1 MMIANSETSDKRGAL
16 AVRRGSAVARA
27 AGRLTTALAM
37 AATVGIILHAAAE
50 PARLVGVTSQGDAL
64 LIESTEPAAY
74 SITRPDAVTLVV
86 DMRNVSVSDAR
97 SDVPRQGVIAG
108 VRLEQATAVDGR
120 SVARVH
126 ISLTRPAEHTVRSA
140 RNTIRV
146 ELTPRAGTAASA
158 RPQAAASS
166 TLTPVKLSTPAPA
179 PVAAP
184 KPAAQPPAAQ
194 LPVGQ
199 GPAKKASGAATILER
214 IQSRKTPSALTLTL
228 SGNGHL
234 TPATVIESKD
244 RPRRLVIDFPN
255 VASKTPT
262 STAIDSPLVSRVR
275 VGLNSHQPP
284 VTRVVME
291 IASDVSYHVAR
302 SGDAGRD
309 LDVVFEAGKNG
320 GTVVVAPAD
329 PNAAPVEPEPPVTL
343 QQAIAN
349 VASITP
355 KEPVGE
361 PAQPIDAMA
370 ALKPTTA
377 ASAKPAPAPAVER
390 VRSEPAAARASSP
403 EAIRPQT
410 AASPSATTPAAAAPT
425 APPPPQ
431 VQATPAAQ
439 TPATPSRAQGA
450 PLQRQQAAQPSAAA
464 PPPAAAQPP
473 AAAAGQPPATGQPPA
488 AGQPAPQRPGD
499 QTTRQFTGH
508 AISLDFE
515 GVDLRAVLRTF
526 ADVSGL
532 NMVIDPDVQGTVDIK
547 LTDVPWDQALDVI
560 LRGNQLDY
568 SVDGTIVRI
577 SRIKTLEDE
586 NKARQ
591 AAAQAAAERAAQ
603 AGGLTFETFPLSYAK
618 AAEMAPLLKG
628 SLRLSKY
635 GQVQVDT
642 RTNTLIIADLPD
654 QFPAIRDLLRSLD
667 RAEPQVEVEA
677 RIVQTTR
684 DFAKAI
690 GVQWGLNGRVM
701 PDIGNTTSLAFPN
714 RGTLGGRLAPQGPVD
729 PRATEL
735 EQTGSAVRLG
745 VPDATTAIGLA
756 LGAVN
761 GAFNLDVALSALE
774 RTGKGRVLSTPR
786 LTTQNNIQA
795 EVAQGVQIPIQVVN
809 NNTVTVSFKD
819 AVLVLRV
826 TPQITAAGTVIM
838 KVEIENAT
846 ADFSRQVNGIPPVDT
861 QRALTQVQIDDGA
874 TTVIGGIFISQEQ
887 STSDKTP
894 VLHRIPIL
902 GWLFKQDRLEDES
915 RELLIFITPRILKG

>member
-1 MMIANSETSDKRGAL
+1 MIANRERSRRPSRTSRGL
-16 AVRRGSAVARA
+16 GLGV
-27 AGRLTTALAM
+27 GRLTAAGIMTALAS
-37 AATVGIILHAAAE
+37 IILHAAAE
-50 PARLVGVTSQGDAL
+50 PARLVGVTAQGDAL

-74 SITRPDAVTLVV
+74 SVTRPDPLTLVV
-86 DMRNVSVSDAR
+86 DMRNVSVSNAR
-97 SDVPRQGVIAG
+97 SDVPRQGAIAG

-120 SVARVH
+120 AVARVH
-126 ISLTRPAEHTVRSA
+126 VSLTRPSQHTVRSA

-146 ELTPRAGTAASA
+146 ELTPRPG
-158 RPQAAASS
+158 PAAAS
-166 TLTPVKLSTPAPA
+166 VKTSSSVPAPA
-179 PVAAP
+179 AVSAP
-184 KPAAQPPAAQ
+184 KPAQQRPPAAAAAIE
-194 LPVGQ
+194 
-199 GPAKKASGAATILER
+199 PAIEKKSSGVATVLER
-214 IQSRKTPSALTLTL
+214 IQSHKTPSATTVTL

-234 TPATVIESKD
+234 SASGVIESKD
-244 RPRRLVIDFPN
+244 LPRRLVLDFPN
-255 VASKTPT
+255 VSSKAPT
-262 STAIDSPLVSRVR
+262 HTTVDSALVSRVR
-275 VGLNSHQPP
+275 VGLNSHQPL

-291 IASDVSYHVAR
+291 IAGTASYHVER

-309 LDVVFEAGKNG
+309 LAVVFEAGKSG
-320 GTVVVAPAD
+320 ATVVLAPAD
-329 PNAAPVEPEPPVTL
+329 PSASPVEPDPPVTL
-343 QQAIAN
+343 QQAVAN

-355 KEPVGE
+355 REPIAN
-361 PAQPIDAMA
+361 PAQPVDAMA
-370 ALKPTTA
+370 ALNTA
-377 ASAKPAPAPAVER
+377 SPAATPPASAPPVPASPAPVAVRPEA
-390 VRSEPAAARASSP
+390 EPQAVPASS
-403 EAIRPQT
+403 ETAIRPEVLAALTRPETAAVVTKPDASAVLSKPQAPAATGTATPQSPAAESQLPQTIAAQSSPTEARAPEVPVARQQT
-410 AASPSATTPAAAAPT
+410 A
-425 APPPPQ
+425 
-431 VQATPAAQ
+431 
-439 TPATPSRAQGA
+439 PATP
-450 PLQRQQAAQPSAAA
+450 
-464 PPPAAAQPP
+464 QPP
-473 AAAAGQPPATGQPPA
+473 AEQQ
-488 AGQPAPQRPGD
+488 QQR
-499 QTTRQFTGH
+499 RQFTGH

-568 SVDGTIVRI
+568 TVDGTIVRI

-591 AAAQAAAERAAQ
+591 AAATAAAERAAQ
-603 AGGLTFETFPLSYAK
+603 ANGLAFETYPLSYAK
-618 AAEMAPLLKG
+618 AAELAPLLKG
-628 SLRLSKY
+628 SLRLSKH
-635 GQVQVDT
+635 GQVQVDA

-654 QFPAIRDLLRSLD
+654 KFPAIRELLRALD

-701 PDIGNTTSLAFPN
+701 PDVGNTTNLAFPN
-714 RGTLGGRLAPQGPVD
+714 RGTLGGRLGTQGPTD
-729 PRATEL
+729 PRASEL

-745 VPDATTAIGLA
+745 VPDASSAIGLA

-874 TTVIGGIFISQEQ
+874 TTVIGGIFVSQEQ

-902 GWLFKQDRLEDES
+902 GWLFKQDRFEDES